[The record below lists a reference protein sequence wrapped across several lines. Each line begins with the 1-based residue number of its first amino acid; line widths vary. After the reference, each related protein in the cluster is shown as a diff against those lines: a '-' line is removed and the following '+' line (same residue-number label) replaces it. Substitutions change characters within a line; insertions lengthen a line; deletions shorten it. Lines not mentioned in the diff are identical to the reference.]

1 MTALSVLEYLQKH
14 VAGELRGDETTHMRY
29 PTAISRTLAM
39 RIVAVGRGEAE
50 VAIDADPAIHGN
62 QQGTVHGGLICELA
76 DAAIGT
82 AHSTLM
88 EEGDSFATVEFKI
101 NFFRPCGRRLCAPLP
116 SRGKAARLSPAIS
129 ATFSTR
135 KTNSPP
141 PSPAPSLICAATR
154 RGEDKRR
161 PCKNNDRRFYCCADD
176 IFRHHRAAG
185 CGGGVCGAW
194 GARLRRRQAQNGN
207 SRSRRC
213 RIKSF

>member
-1 MTALSVLEYLQKH
+1 MTTLSVLEYLQKH

-50 VAIDADPAIHGN
+50 VAIDTDPAIHGN

-101 NFFRPCGRRLCAPLP
+101 NFFRPSWKTTLRAVAKPRQSG
-116 SRGKAARLSPAIS
+116 
-129 ATFSTR
+129 ATLT
-135 KTNSPP
+135 
-141 PSPAPSLICAATR
+141 CYQ
-154 RGEDKRR
+154 
-161 PCKNNDRRFYCCADD
+161 CD
-176 IFRHHRAAG
+176 IFNAENKLAASVSSTVINLRG
-185 CGGGVCGAW
+185 DK
-194 GARLRRRQAQNGN
+194 ARGR
-207 SRSRRC
+207 
-213 RIKSF
+213 